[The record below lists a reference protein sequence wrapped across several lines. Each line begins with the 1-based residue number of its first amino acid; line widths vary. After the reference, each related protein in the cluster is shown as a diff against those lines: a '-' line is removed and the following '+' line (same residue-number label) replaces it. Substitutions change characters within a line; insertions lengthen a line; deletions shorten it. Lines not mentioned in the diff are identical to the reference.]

1 MVRRIRHGASVGL
14 IVWVVAVSGGPA
26 AAQVPP
32 GPGTAIPVAVGAE
45 AAPGELQAWDARLD
59 GMIRTGQ
66 LVVMSRTDDPTLA
79 DRTHEYAAQFVGGV
93 PVLGAGVTRQFA
105 RGVTVSAFG
114 TLRENLVLDTAP
126 AITAGEAAVHLERQT
141 GARLADGQAP
151 ELTVLPLPSGS
162 YVLAYG
168 AALDDGRYHFASAA
182 DGRLVHSFDAFRS
195 QSAIGTGVGILG
207 DRKKVSTTF
216 ERGRFKTHD
225 QLRPGEIVTLDIGF
239 DEERLDQLAAPGPW
253 NVRRWTSQDIAADA
267 DNDWP
272 DTAVVDGHV
281 HMGWTYDYF
290 ARQHGWEGVDG
301 RRGRIIGIV
310 NAFDEFNALAA
321 PPPFG
326 PEGRGV
332 YAFGQYRDPQAPD
345 GEPVVMLHVVAH
357 ELTHGVVFYS
367 VRQRTGSP
375 FGLLDAFIEGESLT
389 LGPRSFTDHG
399 GVTHTCSTATFP
411 VFDIVDGPVFDI
423 VDGIV
428 VPGEEAPAYCS
439 DDGRFWLASRQGSAA
454 NEGLADIFGVST
466 GFFHASDGATASY
479 EMGIDS
485 AGGAIRSLSNP
496 RAPGQP
502 RAYRDRLEFAVACR
516 RYVGGECYGE
526 FTGVVFLGGEY
537 FTTIPGPEG
546 CCYGG
551 EHLNSTILSHAFY
564 LAVEGGTNLATGRSV
579 EGVGAANRKVIE
591 EIFFRGLTM
600 HMPAATTLPRTA
612 AVIRQAAADLH
623 PPGSAPYRA
632 VHQAL
637 RAAGF

>member
-14 IVWVVAVSGGPA
+14 IAWAAASGGSA

-32 GPGTAIPVAVGAE
+32 GPGTAVPVAVGSE

-59 GMIRTGQ
+59 GMIRSGQ
-66 LVVMSRTDDPTLA
+66 LVVMSRLDDPTLV
-79 DRTHEYAAQFVGGV
+79 DRTHEYAAQFIGGV
-93 PVLGAGVTRQFA
+93 PVQGAGVTRQFA
-105 RGVTVSAFG
+105 NGVTVSAFG
-114 TLRENLVLDTAP
+114 TLHEHPGINLAP
-126 AITAGEAAVHLERQT
+126 AITAGEAGLQLERQT
-141 GARLADGQAP
+141 GARLANGQPP
-151 ELTVLPLPSGS
+151 ELAVLPLPTGS

-168 AALDDGRYHFASAA
+168 APFDDGRYHFASAA
-182 DGRLVHSFDAFRS
+182 DGSLVHSLDAFRT
-195 QSAIGTGVGILG
+195 QSAIGTGLGILG
-207 DRKKVSTTF
+207 DRKKVSTVF
-216 ERGRFKTHD
+216 QGGRFETHD

-239 DEERLDQLAAPGPW
+239 DERRLDRLEAPGPW
-253 NVRRWTSQDIAADA
+253 NVRRWTSQDIAADG

-290 ARQHGWEGVDG
+290 ARQHGWHGVDG

-310 NAFDEFNALAA
+310 NAFDGYAAFAA

-332 YAFGQYRDPQAPD
+332 YVFGQYTGPEAPH
-345 GEPVVMLHVVAH
+345 GEPLVPLHVVGH

-367 VRQRTGSP
+367 VAQRTGSP
-375 FGLLDAFIEGESLT
+375 FGLIDAFIEGESYRF
-389 LGPRSFTDHG
+389 GPRRFTDHE
-399 GVTHTCSTATFP
+399 GVTHTCLTTTFP
-411 VFDIVDGPVFDI
+411 GRALADNGEIVE
-423 VDGIV
+423 
-428 VPGEEAPAYCS
+428 GEFPAACS
-439 DDGRFWLASRQGSAA
+439 DDGRFILASRQGGAA
-454 NEGLADIFGVST
+454 NEALADVFGISA
-466 GFFHASDGATASY
+466 GFFHEQDGATGSY
-479 EMGIDS
+479 QLGIDS

-496 RAPGQP
+496 RPPIQP
-502 RAYRDRLEFAVACR
+502 RAYRDRIEFAFYCSV
-516 RYVGGECYGE
+516 YVDDECFGS
-526 FTGVVFLGGEY
+526 FSGVIFIRGEY
-537 FTTIPGPEG
+537 VATIDR

-564 LAVEGGTNLATGRSV
+564 LAVEGGTNLATGRAV
-579 EGVGAANRKVIE
+579 EGVGAANRAVIE
-591 EIFFRGLTM
+591 KIFFRALTV
-600 HMPAATTLPRTA
+600 HMPAGGTLPRAA

>member
-14 IVWVVAVSGGPA
+14 IVWVVAVSGAA
-26 AAQVPP
+26 AAQVRLRGRARPSRWRSARKRRP
-32 GPGTAIPVAVGAE
+32 ASCRP
-45 AAPGELQAWDARLD
+45 DARLD

-272 DTAVVDGHV
+272 RHRG
-281 HMGWTYDYF
+281 
-290 ARQHGWEGVDG
+290 G
-301 RRGRIIGIV
+301 RRPRPHGLDLRLLRPATRLGRRRR
-310 NAFDEFNALAA
+310 
-321 PPPFG
+321 PPG
-326 PEGRGV
+326 PNHR
-332 YAFGQYRDPQAPD
+332 
-345 GEPVVMLHVVAH
+345 H
-357 ELTHGVVFYS
+357 
-367 VRQRTGSP
+367 RQR
-375 FGLLDAFIEGESLT
+375 LRRIQR
-389 LGPRSFTDHG
+389 PRRTSAVRSG
-399 GVTHTCSTATFP
+399 GA
-411 VFDIVDGPVFDI
+411 GRLRLRA
-423 VDGIV
+423 
-428 VPGEEAPAYCS
+428 VPGS
-439 DDGRFWLASRQGSAA
+439 GS
-454 NEGLADIFGVST
+454 T
-466 GFFHASDGATASY
+466 
-479 EMGIDS
+479 
-485 AGGAIRSLSNP
+485 RR
-496 RAPGQP
+496 RA
-502 RAYRDRLEFAVACR
+502 
-516 RYVGGECYGE
+516 
-526 FTGVVFLGGEY
+526 
-537 FTTIPGPEG
+537 
-546 CCYGG
+546 CCT
-551 EHLNSTILSHAFY
+551 SSPTS
-564 LAVEGGTNLATGRSV
+564 
-579 EGVGAANRKVIE
+579 
-591 EIFFRGLTM
+591 
-600 HMPAATTLPRTA
+600 
-612 AVIRQAAADLH
+612 
-623 PPGSAPYRA
+623 
-632 VHQAL
+632 
-637 RAAGF
+637 